1 MHTTIVAACAVLRQ
15 CGMRRAPPV
24 RHGAEAE
31 ARQSW
36 DRGGTLDRNCRRQGR
51 YKQSVSAPHT
61 INLPLIRR
69 YIVFNDVQR
78 RDRLMHKFFFLTQV
92 KESWI

>member
-15 CGMRRAPPV
+15 CGMVRRPKPGSPGT
-24 RHGAEAE
+24 GA
-31 ARQSW
+31 
-36 DRGGTLDRNCRRQGR
+36 GTLDRNCRRQGR